1 MSEPREGHWLDL
13 GCGVA
18 LAAVSGIDFATAKSL
33 SLVAYV
39 QSRTV
44 DLVQPIEDALSVVCA
59 VGVALLLIT
68 WPLMRRERH
77 RRFTLVILGLQTIG
91 LTLDV
96 VGLLT
101 STLFGQHAN
110 PIYLLL
116 EAALVHASTVLLF
129 TVWYATID
137 HHRQVSRFHGRVVP
151 AALSFPQHTSRY
163 PGYDGW
169 LPGFVDY
176 LFLAFSA
183 SSSLAPSEALPL
195 AVPTKLLMMLQ
206 VSFSLVILLVL
217 AARAI
222 GLIT

>member
-1 MSEPREGHWLDL
+1 MNERSERHWLDL
-13 GCGVA
+13 GCAVA
-18 LAAVSGIDFATAKSL
+18 LAVVSGIDFATAESL

-44 DLVQPIEDALSVVCA
+44 DLVQSVENTLSVLCA
-59 VGVALLLIT
+59 AGVAVLLIT
-68 WPLMRRERH
+68 WPFMSRPQH
-77 RRFTLVILGLQTIG
+77 RRLTFAVLGLQTIG

-101 STLFGQHAN
+101 STLFGKHAD

-116 EAALVHASTVLLF
+116 EVALVHASTVLLF
-129 TVWYATID
+129 AVWYASID
-137 HHRQVSRFHGRVVP
+137 HHRQLTRSHGRALP
-151 AALSFPQHTSRY
+151 PALSFPQHTTRY

-169 LPGFVDY
+169 VPGIVDY

-195 AVPTKLLMMLQ
+195 ATSVKLLMMLQ